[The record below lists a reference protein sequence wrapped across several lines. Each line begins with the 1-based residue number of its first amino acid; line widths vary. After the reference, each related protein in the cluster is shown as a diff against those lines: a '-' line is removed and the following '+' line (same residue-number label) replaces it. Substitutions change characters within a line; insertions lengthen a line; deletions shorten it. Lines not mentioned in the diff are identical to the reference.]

1 MSKVQTR
8 RTAGSGPARAWPR
21 SLPSAPCHSDPL
33 AHALTLWHPRTRVC
47 TRWQS
52 HAHTLTVTPAHTR
65 VRVLLCSGPG
75 EQWRV
80 TFAEPLPRAGRRVR
94 ASPVSSSSPG
104 GGRSQPQ
111 RLAAGRLAG
120 PVPRPRGLRAGR
132 RGFPASG
139 RIAQCHVW
147 KERGQRMPVLT
158 QHGAPRRGW
167 RARSQQWLIN
177 AGRSLMRPCLSVCLS
192 PEGTGPQGGG
202 DLPAVTRRGGVPR
215 GCCPLPPPRPPAAG
229 RSEGGRA
236 RGWGR
241 AGREALCAECSGVW
255 SPGPMR

>member
-47 TRWQS
+47 THWQS

-167 RARSQQWLIN
+167 RAGSQQWLVN
-177 AGRSLMRPCLSVCLS
+177 AGRSLMRPCLSVCL
-192 PEGTGPQGGG
+192 
-202 DLPAVTRRGGVPR
+202 RRGPGLRAGVTCLQSHGGEGSRGAAAPSRPLVHLQLDVPR
-215 GCCPLPPPRPPAAG
+215 EDGLVVGDAREG
-229 RSEGGRA
+229 RRCALSAQGSGLQGR
-236 RGWGR
+236 
-241 AGREALCAECSGVW
+241 
-255 SPGPMR
+255 